1 MDRRRR
7 RARSAQLAR
16 LENHRTPKAICHR
29 DASQLVPGGVS
40 PQIGK
45 DNNGCPLQR
54 HASCQCFGRQ
64 AVGSRHRLRELPD
77 IQFSDHQRT
86 SCRPTYVASTFP
98 LWSPEESLAPPRQL
112 GEHRVRRQHQP
123 KALHVSLDDVPSSLR
138 PTLGGVHM
146 ADRVG
151 RPKTCTR
158 ATEGYQRL
166 LGHVLN
172 DLG

>member
-1 MDRRRR
+1 MIPH
-7 RARSAQLAR
+7 L
-16 LENHRTPKAICHR
+16 L
-29 DASQLVPGGVS
+29 
-40 PQIGK
+40 
-45 DNNGCPLQR
+45 
-54 HASCQCFGRQ
+54 
-64 AVGSRHRLRELPD
+64 
-77 IQFSDHQRT
+77 
-86 SCRPTYVASTFP
+86 
-98 LWSPEESLAPPRQL
+98 EESLTPPRQL

-138 PTLGGVHM
+138 PPLRGVHM